1 MVQTQPVQ
9 IDVDMNYHDVLELL
23 RPKMVVFESLEQANA
38 AVQVRED
45 APSLGTALYLRKCS
59 PALALEQQY
68 APGQTATSAN
78 NDRHVQQ
85 NP

>member
-45 APSLGTALYLRKCS
+45 APSLGTTFANAHLRWRWS
-59 PALALEQQY
+59 SSMPRDRRPLL
-68 APGQTATSAN
+68 QTTTGMYNRLS
-78 NDRHVQQ
+78 
-85 NP
+85 